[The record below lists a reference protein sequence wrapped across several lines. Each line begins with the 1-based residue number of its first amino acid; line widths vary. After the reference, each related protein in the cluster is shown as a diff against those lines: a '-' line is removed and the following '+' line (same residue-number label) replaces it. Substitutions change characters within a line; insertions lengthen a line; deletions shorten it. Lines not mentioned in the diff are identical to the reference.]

1 MFNKKYTLPVL
12 LTFLMTA
19 GAAQGQ
25 YIIKQADTEAA
36 LYNYAKAIPL
46 YEKAYSRK
54 PTANAARGLA
64 DSYRKMNNY
73 QQADAWYEKLL
84 AMPDHTA
91 ADEVHYAQILISN
104 GKHAAARTILDA
116 YLLKMPGDKVAENL
130 RQGCDSTIQWQ
141 SVSPVGGDFENL
153 QYLNSE
159 WSDWSTAFN
168 SGRIVFASD
177 RPYDSLR
184 HNPIF
189 NTSNIKKKYYGWT
202 GNSYLHL
209 YEGVAEDSNST
220 RLLPRTINGDYHS
233 ANASYTA
240 DGQKVYYAITD
251 LKKKGHTFLGRE
263 GTYTLH
269 VEIMEQAWDT
279 ARNTWKQASPFPYN
293 GIFNYAV
300 GDPWISPDGKTL
312 YFVADYGEKGL
323 GGTDI
328 YYSRRDDNGQW
339 LEPVNMGPEINTSG
353 NERTPVFD
361 KEGTFYFATDG
372 RPGIGGLDIFKAVKQ
387 QDHWTCRNMGL
398 PMNSAQDDLGPAPDN
413 TTLYFSS
420 NRPGGKGS
428 DDIYRFTPYRV
439 LLFNLYG
446 TIVDRKTGKPLH
458 DAAIKLVHK
467 ETGAS
472 ANTLTAADGTYHFRL
487 DSLSSYDLNVTKAGY
502 DTASG
507 LNVTTRGLTT
517 SANLRQDASLGTPEL
532 ITGTGT
538 PDLVNTFKLQN
549 IYFDLA
555 KWDIKPTSL
564 PELNRLV
571 TILNN
576 NRGWKVEIAT
586 HTDARSSES
595 YNMKLSQK
603 RAESIVS
610 YLISKGIARER
621 LVAKG
626 YGESRLINRCA
637 DGVSCSEEEHQA
649 NRRTEFTILER

>member
-19 GAAQGQ
+19 EAAQGQ
-25 YIIKQADTEAA
+25 YIIKQADIEAA

-54 PTANAARGLA
+54 PTAGAARGLA

-73 QQADAWYEKLL
+73 QQAGPWYEKLL
-84 AMPDHTA
+84 AMPDHTP
-91 ADEVHYAQILISN
+91 ADEVYYAQILISN
-104 GKHAAARTILDA
+104 GKHAAAKTVLDA
-116 YLLKMPGDKVAENL
+116 YLLKMPGDKAAEIM

-141 SVSPVGGDFENL
+141 AVPPAGGDFGDL

-159 WSDWSTAFN
+159 WSDWSTGFN
-168 SGRIVFASD
+168 NGRIVFASD

-184 HNPIF
+184 PNPIF

-209 YEGVAEDSNST
+209 YEGIAEDSNSI
-220 RLLPRTINGDYHS
+220 RPLPRTINGDYHS

-251 LKKKGHTFLGRE
+251 LKKKGHTFLGKE

-269 VEIMEQAWDT
+269 VEIMEQLWDT
-279 ARNTWKQASPFPYN
+279 ARNTWKPASPFPYN

-312 YFVADYGEKGL
+312 YFVANYGEKGL

-339 LEPVNMGPEINTSG
+339 LEPVNLGPEINTSG

-361 KEGTFYFATDG
+361 KEGTLYFATDG
-372 RPGIGGLDIFKAVKQ
+372 RPGIGGLDIFRAVKQ
-387 QDHWTCRNMGL
+387 QDHWTCRNMRL
-398 PMNSAQDDLGPAPDN
+398 PVNSPQDDLAPAPDN

-467 ETGAS
+467 ETGVSAS
-472 ANTLTAADGTYHFRL
+472 TLTAADGTYHFRL

-507 LNVTTRGLTT
+507 LNVTTRGLTA
-517 SANLRQDASLGTPEL
+517 SADLRQDASLGTP
-532 ITGTGT
+532 
-538 PDLVNTFKLQN
+538 
-549 IYFDLA
+549 
-555 KWDIKPTSL
+555 
-564 PELNRLV
+564 
-571 TILNN
+571 
-576 NRGWKVEIAT
+576 
-586 HTDARSSES
+586 
-595 YNMKLSQK
+595 
-603 RAESIVS
+603 
-610 YLISKGIARER
+610 
-621 LVAKG
+621 
-626 YGESRLINRCA
+626 
-637 DGVSCSEEEHQA
+637 
-649 NRRTEFTILER
+649 